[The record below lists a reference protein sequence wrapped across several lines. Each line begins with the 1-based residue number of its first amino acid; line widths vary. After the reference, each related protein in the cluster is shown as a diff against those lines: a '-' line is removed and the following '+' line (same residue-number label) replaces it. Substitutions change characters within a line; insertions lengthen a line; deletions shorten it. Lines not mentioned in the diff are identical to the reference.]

1 MSNNWLWN
9 NWSEIDDDEEVEGPQ
24 ENDHYNGPH
33 GLKSGIKNSFSTV
46 LQCIFKTS
54 AMDRSF
60 FQRLAAQSNKYARK
74 DMKSRNSALYLGHE
88 WKNIET
94 GEMIRFFG
102 IMLRISLEPRKM
114 GGYTSYFLEDPV
126 VMLGSG
132 Y

>member
-1 MSNNWLWN
+1 
-9 NWSEIDDDEEVEGPQ
+9 
-24 ENDHYNGPH
+24 
-33 GLKSGIKNSFSTV
+33 
-46 LQCIFKTS
+46 
-54 AMDRSF
+54 
-60 FQRLAAQSNKYARK
+60 
-74 DMKSRNSALYLGHE
+74 MKSRNLTLYLGHE